1 LIYKVEFC
9 IKFKNQKEMNNLPVV
24 ISILFV
30 IITLLTVWQFY
41 NAANKSKT
49 VIVCLSVWLVLQA
62 IIGLSGFYQV
72 TQTFPPRFVLLIGPG
87 LLFSI
92 LLLLT
97 NWGRSF
103 VDSLNIQ
110 KLTLLHTLRIPVE
123 ITLYFV
129 CIAKLIPGLMTFE
142 GNNYDIISGL
152 SAPVIFYLVF
162 VRKKLN
168 NNALLVWNFGCLGL
182 LINVLIIAILSA
194 QTPFQQLAFDQP
206 NIGVT
211 FFPFVWLPAVVVP
224 IVFLSHLAAIRQL
237 ILARKRAARS
247 TINHSLNIAN

>member
-1 LIYKVEFC
+1 
-9 IKFKNQKEMNNLPVV
+9 MNNVPLI

-49 VIVCLSVWLVLQA
+49 VIVCLSILLLLQA
-62 IIGLSGFYQV
+62 VIGLSGFYRV

-87 LLFSI
+87 LIFSVV
-92 LLLLT
+92 LLLT
-97 NWGRSF
+97 KWGKNF
-103 VDSLNIQ
+103 VDSLNIK

-129 CIAKLIPGLMTFE
+129 CTAKLIPGLMTFE
-142 GNNYDIISGL
+142 GNNYDILSGL

-162 VRKKLN
+162 VSKKLN
-168 NNALLVWNFGCLGL
+168 NKALLVWNFVCLGL

-237 ILARKRAARS
+237 ILARKKVAPA
-247 TINHSLNIAN
+247 TMNHSINVAK

>member
-1 LIYKVEFC
+1 
-9 IKFKNQKEMNNLPVV
+9 MNNLSVI

-49 VIVCLSVWLVLQA
+49 VIVFLSVWLFLQA
-62 IIGLSGFYQV
+62 VIGLSGFYQV
-72 TQTFPPRFVLLIGPG
+72 TQTFPPRFILLIGPG
-87 LLFSI
+87 LIFSV

-97 NWGRSF
+97 NWGRNF
-103 VDSLNIQ
+103 VDSLNIK

-129 CIAKLIPGLMTFE
+129 CIAKLIPELMTFE
-142 GNNYDIISGL
+142 GNNFDILSGL
-152 SAPVIFYLVF
+152 TAPVIFYLVF
-162 VRKKLN
+162 VSKKHN
-168 NNALLVWNFGCLGL
+168 NKVLLVWNFVCLGL
-182 LINVLIIAILSA
+182 LLNVLIIAILSA
-194 QTPFQQLAFDQP
+194 QTPFQKLAFDQP

-237 ILARKRAARS
+237 ILAGKKDASS
-247 TINHSLNIAN
+247 TINHSLNMAK

>member
-1 LIYKVEFC
+1 MQNV
-9 IKFKNQKEMNNLPVV
+9 PVI

-49 VIVCLSVWLVLQA
+49 VIVCLSIVLILQA
-62 IIGLSGFYQV
+62 AIALSGFYRV

-87 LLFSI
+87 IIFSVIMLFTKQGKAFI
-92 LLLLT
+92 
-97 NWGRSF
+97 
-103 VDSLNIQ
+103 DSLNLK

-129 CIAKLIPGLMTFE
+129 CLAKLIPGLMTFE
-142 GNNYDIISGL
+142 GNNYDILSGL
-152 SAPVIFYLVF
+152 TAPIIFYFVF
-162 VRKKLN
+162 VSKKLN
-168 NNALLVWNFGCLGL
+168 NKALLVWNFICLGL
-182 LINVLIIAILSA
+182 LINVLVIAILSA
-194 QTPFQQLAFDQP
+194 QTPFQKLALDQP

-224 IVFLSHLAAIRQL
+224 IVFLSHLAATRQL
-237 ILARKRAARS
+237 ILARKNVSPA
-247 TINHSLNIAN
+247 TINHP